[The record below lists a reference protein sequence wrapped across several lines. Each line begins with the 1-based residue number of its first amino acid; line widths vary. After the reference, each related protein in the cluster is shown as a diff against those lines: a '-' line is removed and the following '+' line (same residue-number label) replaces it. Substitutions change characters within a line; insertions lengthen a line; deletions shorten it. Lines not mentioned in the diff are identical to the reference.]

1 MAVSPQSK
9 AGWIKA
15 GTKNL
20 AMGRAGGQKLNV
32 HGTHSVTTD
41 MLPTP
46 GKVGVTYKPGLNI
59 ANVKPSLVK
68 PGIKKMKKVC

>member
-1 MAVSPQSK
+1 MAVSPK
-9 AGWIKA
+9 AKVGWIKA
-15 GTKNL
+15 GIKNL
-20 AMGRAGGQKLNV
+20 AAGRAGGQKLNV

-46 GKVGVTYKPGLNI
+46 GKVGVAYGPGINM